1 VLLEIPEAGLRL
13 PVPTGWETVDAT
25 TLADDAARAEIAGRY
40 PGAQAL
46 IDAGA
51 AMGDYAVPVF
61 AAFDPAAAGTDDTT
75 ASNLVVLVA
84 QPSVSGPLLEFV
96 AGLIGGG
103 FEDAFEANEVAHAV
117 VRTPLGEAVRLVY
130 DLPASRGIDQRA
142 VVWLIGAPKGT
153 LMVSAM
159 GTTAEIAALDPD
171 AVIAAAAPL
180 P

>member
-103 FEDAFEANEVAHAV
+103 FEDAFEANEVAHAI
-117 VRTPLGEAVRLVY
+117 VRTPLGEAVR
-130 DLPASRGIDQRA
+130 PAGVSRDGPARRGLAHRRA
-142 VVWLIGAPKGT
+142 EGHTDGVRDGHDGGDRRAG
-153 LMVSAM
+153 S
-159 GTTAEIAALDPD
+159 
-171 AVIAAAAPL
+171 
-180 P
+180 